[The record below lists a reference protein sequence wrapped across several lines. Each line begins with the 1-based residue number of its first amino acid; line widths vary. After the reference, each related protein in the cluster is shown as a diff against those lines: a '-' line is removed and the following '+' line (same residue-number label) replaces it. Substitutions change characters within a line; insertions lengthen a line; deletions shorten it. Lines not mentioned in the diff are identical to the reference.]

1 MWRLS
6 GDGQDPSGMS
16 WRCYVSKFMES
27 AHLEQALK
35 VYVVEV
41 VVGLILGSISL
52 SLLRLG
58 RDERGKIA
66 TIILHSVAFPSSEPP
81 ALPKFHF

>member
-1 MWRLS
+1 MIDGY

-16 WRCYVSKFMES
+16 WRCYVSNFMES

-35 VYVVEV
+35 VYVVVV

-52 SLLRLG
+52 SLLRDG

-66 TIILHSVAFPSSEPP
+66 TIKQRIS
-81 ALPKFHF
+81 